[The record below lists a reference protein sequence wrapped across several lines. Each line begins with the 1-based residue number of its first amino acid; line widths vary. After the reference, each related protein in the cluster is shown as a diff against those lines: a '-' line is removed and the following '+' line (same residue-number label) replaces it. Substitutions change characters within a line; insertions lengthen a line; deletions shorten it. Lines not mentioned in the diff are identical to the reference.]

1 VVYKISKVL
10 NFLAKTDIK
19 LKKLKTFQTKV
30 IHEMEQC
37 DATSRIQFFLLDS
50 LVGS

>member
-1 VVYKISKVL
+1 MISGIQDKVL
-10 NFLAKTDIK
+10 NLLAKTDIK

-37 DATSRIQFFLLDS
+37 DAASGVHFICWIP
-50 LVGS
+50 